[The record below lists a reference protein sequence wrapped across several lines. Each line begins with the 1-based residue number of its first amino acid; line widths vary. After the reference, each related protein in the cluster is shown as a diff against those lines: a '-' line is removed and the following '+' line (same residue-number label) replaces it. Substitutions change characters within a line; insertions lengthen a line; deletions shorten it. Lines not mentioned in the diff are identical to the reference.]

1 MSNQTQPTG
10 PLTVGNV
17 VSAGLRIYRDRFKT
31 LFGISIKATLW
42 SLAPFVALL
51 IPIVLAFILGENSSG
66 IVLFLFTLAWFVLLV
81 YCAAKSF
88 TNLAL
93 ISRLVFGIL
102 TDKPETAESAMN
114 EISPRMWK
122 FWRAQFYLGI
132 ILFFVN
138 AGINILQSIIMS
150 VISALNLP
158 QLLTLLI
165 SLIITLAGLGV
176 YIWFVSR
183 YFIPELPL
191 AMENNVNAGQ
201 SLSRSWDLTQGFVVR
216 IQLIVLVAF
225 LVTIPVYILAGI
237 PVFLSLG
244 SIMAALSTDPSLLL
258 GYLPQLMSRII
269 LTVILFLVL
278 NVAAIPFWQSI
289 KAVIYYDLR
298 SRREGLGL
306 QLKDRTK

>member
-1 MSNQTQPTG
+1 MSNPTQPTG
-10 PLTVGNV
+10 PLSVGNV

-51 IPIVLAFILGENSSG
+51 IPVVLAFILRENFSG
-66 IVLFLFTLAWFVLLV
+66 IVLFLFTLVWLVFVV
-81 YCAAKSF
+81 YCSAKSF

-102 TDKPETAESAMN
+102 TDKPETAESAMS
-114 EISPRMWK
+114 EIGPRMWK
-122 FWRAQFYLGI
+122 FWRAQVYLGI

-138 AGINILQSIIMS
+138 LGISILQSIVMS
-150 VISALNLP
+150 VIGSVINSSAILIP
-158 QLLTLLI
+158 I
-165 SLIITLAGLGV
+165 SLIVNLIGFV
-176 YIWFVSR
+176 IYIWFVSR

-191 AMENNVNAGQ
+191 AMENNVSAGEA
-201 SLSRSWDLTQGFVVR
+201 LSRSWDLSKGFVVR

-225 LVTIPVYILAGI
+225 LVTIPVYLLAGI
-237 PVFLSLG
+237 PVFLSMG
-244 SIMAALSTDPSLLL
+244 SIIAGLSTDPSLLL

-269 LTVILFLVL
+269 LTVLIFLLL

-306 QLKDRTK
+306 QLQDRKS